1 MIWPSSSEIAKLLR
15 TIELKLAK
23 HVGPEEFLQCSAFIL
38 FDRKTDINEADVEMG
53 QKRTCNLEGYI
64 EWSNRLRLLV
74 MNEIL
79 KVGTVYFH
87 WIYRCFQ

>member
-23 HVGPEEFLQCSAFIL
+23 HVGPEEFLQCSTFIL
-38 FDRKTDINEADVEMG
+38 FDRKSIKNDEATDVIEMG
-53 QKRTCNLEGYI
+53 QKRTCNLEGYL

-74 MNEIL
+74 SNEIL
-79 KVGTVYFH
+79 KVGRL
-87 WIYRCFQ
+87 I